1 MDTLDADIPPQWS
14 SLLLVGQDER
24 ERWLVQDTVGRVEGC
39 FRSRET
45 ALGFAKSECDLFHGR
60 IEIARAPLIARIAH

>member
-1 MDTLDADIPPQWS
+1 MDTQDADIPPQWS
-14 SLLLVGQDER
+14 SLLFVGQDER
-24 ERWLVQDTVGRVEGC
+24 GRWLVQDTVGRVEGC

-60 IEIARAPLIARIAH
+60 IEIAQAPLTARIAH

>member
-1 MDTLDADIPPQWS
+1 MELQDPDSWS

-24 ERWLVQDTVGRVEGC
+24 GRWLVQDTAGRVEGR

-60 IEIARAPLIARIAH
+60 IELVEAPLIARIGL

>member
-1 MDTLDADIPPQWS
+1 MDTQDADNWS

-24 ERWLVQDTVGRVEGC
+24 GRWLVQDTAGRVEGR

-45 ALGFAKSECDLFHGR
+45 ALGFARSECDLFHGR
-60 IEIARAPLIARIAH
+60 IELAQAPLTARIGR